1 MHTFEPWFS
10 LPAKWVFIIL
20 LTIFIVA
27 VSILIAIITISLE
40 DAFDPTVVAA
50 IKYLRL
56 ALVWILIM
64 AWFTP
69 NFVLAIQ
76 PLRSPSTLHKLTILL
91 SIITEAMPLLILVI
105 NLSHLIAEQNSAL
118 PTMELV

>member
-1 MHTFEPWFS
+1 MMHTFEPWFS

-56 ALVWILIM
+56 ALV